1 MFLSVMLWF
10 IFDESKQ
17 TAVFV
22 DGDRVY
28 AVADVIK
35 AKESLNSNDCDDEEQ
50 EEESFAY
57 VE

>member
-1 MFLSVMLWF
+1 MWF

-35 AKESLNSNDCDDEEQ
+35 AKDFLNSNDCN
-50 EEESFAY
+50 

>member
-1 MFLSVMLWF
+1 MLWF